1 MEGVGGRANFANTGQ
16 LISSHWIKP
25 IDRGSAGER
34 GRFRELKL
42 IRRGV
47 SSFRL
52 RRDPSTRFFRSRRGF
67 VTLWRRKSIRS
78 GKTGQIDS
86 SCSCDFEALGRV
98 TPATSISEL
107 SVYFLRKCK
116 KRCRVLG
123 SRYKFF
129 GGVTMAGVKVIA
141 RSRHAADT
149 CTRDKRMDRGRLL
162 GKWTKYF
169 LYIFHR

>member
-52 RRDPSTRFFRSRRGF
+52 RRDPSTRFFRSRRGSLRYDEG
-67 VTLWRRKSIRS
+67 TPLDPEKL
-78 GKTGQIDS
+78 DS

-123 SRYKFF
+123 SCYKFF

-141 RSRHAADT
+141 RSRHAADM
-149 CTRDKRMDRGRLL
+149 CTRDKRMDHGRLS

>member
-52 RRDPSTRFFRSRRGF
+52 RRDPSTRFFRSRRGSLRYDEG
-67 VTLWRRKSIRS
+67 TPLDPEKL
-78 GKTGQIDS
+78 DS

-116 KRCRVLG
+116 ERCRVLG

-141 RSRHAADT
+141 RSRHVADT
-149 CTRDKRMDRGRLL
+149 CTRDKRMDHGRLS

>member
-25 IDRGSAGER
+25 IDRGSAGES

-52 RRDPSTRFFRSRRGF
+52 RRDPSTRFFRSRRGSLRYDEGSPLDPEKLELRLEDRLAPI
-67 VTLWRRKSIRS
+67 V
-78 GKTGQIDS
+78 
-86 SCSCDFEALGRV
+86 RV
-98 TPATSISEL
+98 TSRHPATSISEL

-116 KRCRVLG
+116 ERCRVLG

-141 RSRHAADT
+141 RSRHAADM
-149 CTRDKRMDRGRLL
+149 CTRDKRMDHGRLSS
-162 GKWTKYF
+162 KWTKYF

>member
-25 IDRGSAGER
+25 IDRGSAGES

-52 RRDPSTRFFRSRRGF
+52 RRDPSTRFFRSRRGSLRYDEG
-67 VTLWRRKSIRS
+67 TPLDPEKL
-78 GKTGQIDS
+78 DS

-116 KRCRVLG
+116 ERCRVLG

-141 RSRHAADT
+141 RSRHAADM
-149 CTRDKRMDRGRLL
+149 CTRDKRMDHGRLS

>member
-25 IDRGSAGER
+25 IDRGSAGES

-52 RRDPSTRFFRSRRGF
+52 RRDPSTRFFRSRRGSLRYDEG
-67 VTLWRRKSIRS
+67 TPLDPEKL
-78 GKTGQIDS
+78 DS

-116 KRCRVLG
+116 ERCRVLG

-141 RSRHAADT
+141 RSRHAADM
-149 CTRDKRMDRGRLL
+149 CTRDKRMDHGRLS

-169 LYIFHR
+169 LYVFHR

>member
-1 MEGVGGRANFANTGQ
+1 MIEGPPARVAGSVNWNWLGGAFLLFVFVEIPPRDSFGQ
-16 LISSHWIKP
+16 EEVSLRYDEESP
-25 IDRGSAGER
+25 LDPE
-34 GRFRELKL
+34 KL
-42 IRRGV
+42 
-47 SSFRL
+47 
-52 RRDPSTRFFRSRRGF
+52 
-67 VTLWRRKSIRS
+67 
-78 GKTGQIDS
+78 DS

-116 KRCRVLG
+116 ERCRVLG

-149 CTRDKRMDRGRLL
+149 CTRDKRMDHGRLS